1 MSIKAKLTAIADA
14 LRSVLGTSG
23 KYTLAQMPGL
33 INSLSSN
40 YKTSDIYC
48 NIFKFNVAEYG
59 ESLVYNQYEWSP
71 IYCRTDITIPYKKE
85 FIVNYFPKASGNAA
99 VYYIAPAR
107 TYENRRLR
115 AILPRMVDYIDG
127 DTYADASGT
136 GVEYDSISLYFA
148 NFNNEYAKLD
158 SLRLTEHF
166 KFRYSDITKNYS
178 CGIAL
183 AGNNNINSA
192 ASGYLYTT
200 HRDCYNQIGSIE
212 IREGKLYL
220 VSGIS
225 TTEPVEI
232 CGVDPD
238 VNYDITLQ
246 LVHDSKDRDEY
257 NKVINKL
264 DYTLTIVNE
273 DDAVSAEY
281 SDVVT
286 YSTTYGI
293 LQNVYSTYS
302 ILGIYSPANRPE
314 KCHWYSFELS
324 GKRYSNVLINPIVS
338 YSEDTLYEIT
348 DDNAPGMKYINTDAF
363 NPVVCTNLHRINCT
377 AITEVAP
384 YAVYQS
390 TAHVSNFV
398 YPYNFHSQLNEIVLP
413 NVTTISEYAFAN
425 SGCRDIGSSSSG
437 KSMPYMAI
445 AKLDIR
451 NVINIKSYAF
461 YGTLI
466 NYFKPLTLNRLSTLG
481 AYAFAYSTITK
492 FIAPILQTIGT
503 YAVTNNYALEHVDLP
518 ECTSLGTGSFEDCV
532 NLRYMNLPKATKLPA
547 KVFSGI
553 FIHPGDGGRV
563 FNLPEVVEITGSD
576 VFYQLNLG
584 ISGVFDVLPKLTKIS
599 DGNTFKNAI
608 ISKITLP
615 ALTDITQSAKDTFAN
630 IANLK
635 ELRLPVLQNVDIW
648 YYSST
653 GIFSN
658 LIYKAPEFDVDVIAP
673 NLTTYG
679 PGMFCYIKVP
689 VVKSSKLINI
699 YPADTRETTF
709 GWSKINQLYLYSVPY
724 FSDEFCERCT
734 GLELIYTESLYT
746 IGHNSYARHFDDCIN
761 LRALILAG
769 TEAVCSLSNTNS
781 FTDTPIAGWQP
792 SYTVNNNAKYKVD
805 DGYIYVPKSLI
816 EDYKVAP
823 NWATYAHKFRAIE
836 DYGGLE
842 GIKRLIYPEYT
853 HSCTVTNSELLS
865 DALNT
870 SISNL
875 DVGTSQV
882 TSEISNIVNDIDLY
896 HYTGDDSDYVVFSRP
911 NVSSYGYRNSKM
923 FIPQLPPV
931 KDFTLEF
938 DIVLNGCYPAV
949 IFGMKKLPTDNSEIN
964 DTYLRSPSSYEYFV
978 GSGSV
983 YRDVCI
989 STASNGRSQCVGSN
1003 DGMYNH
1009 TYAGSVE
1016 SDLTWRGDLTNIGST
1031 HIFYNGEK
1039 VHVKMVRAGRTLR
1052 MYLNGMLQSIYTA
1065 DELQARPGGYFGLCM
1080 WDSTQR
1086 YTYGITNLV
1095 LKYNNVWTDPPA
1107 TEVWISSV
1115 NWTDMTSTIDGVD
1128 TVLTKNSHGYYVLDI
1143 SQLSGSETSWVLSS
1157 TDGASSTLDANNLA
1171 TYAGKIIDVY
1181 GTTVTVYE

>member
-48 NIFKFNVAEYG
+48 NIFKFDVSEYG
-59 ESLVYNQYEWSP
+59 ESLVYNQFEWSP
-71 IYCRTDITIPYKKE
+71 TYYTTGIAIPYKKE
-85 FIVNYFPKASGNAA
+85 FIVNYFPKASGNPGLC
-99 VYYIAPAR
+99 YIEPAR
-107 TYENRRLR
+107 TYESRRLR
-115 AILPRMVDYIDG
+115 AILPGMVDYANG

-136 GVEYDSISLYFA
+136 GPEYEGISLYFA
-148 NFNNEYAKLD
+148 NFNNEYAKFD

-166 KFRYSDITKNYS
+166 KFRYSDATKNYS

-183 AGNNNINSA
+183 VGNTNFNNTGP
-192 ASGYLYTT
+192 GYLYTT
-200 HRDCYNQIGSIE
+200 RRDFFNQIGSIE

-232 CGVDPD
+232 CDVDPD
-238 VNYDITLQ
+238 VNYDITFQ

-257 NKVINKL
+257 SKVINKL

-273 DDAVSAEY
+273 DDDVSTEY

-286 YSTTYGI
+286 YTTAYGI
-293 LQNVYSTYS
+293 LQNMYSTYS

-338 YSEDTLYEIT
+338 YAEDTLYEIT

-377 AITEVAP
+377 AVTEVAQ
-384 YAVYQS
+384 YAVYQYNS
-390 TAHVSNFV
+390 HVPNSV
-398 YPYNFHSQLNEIVLP
+398 YQYNFHSQLNEVVLP
-413 NVTTISEYAFAN
+413 NATTISEYAFAN
-425 SGCRDIGSSSSG
+425 NGVRDNGNSSTG
-437 KSMPYMAI
+437 TNVPYMAI

-451 NVINIKSYAF
+451 NVITVKTNAF
-461 YGTLI
+461 YGSLL
-466 NYFKPLTLNRLSTLG
+466 NYLKPLTLNRLSTLG
-481 AYAFAYSTITK
+481 NYAFAYSTITR
-492 FIAPILQTIGT
+492 FVAPILQTVGT
-503 YAVTNNYALEHVDLP
+503 GALTNDYVLEYLDLP
-518 ECTSLGTGSFEDCV
+518 ECTSIGTSSFENCV
-532 NLRYMNLPKATKLPA
+532 NLRYVNLPKVKKLPTSA
-547 KVFSGI
+547 FSSI
-553 FIHPGDGGRV
+553 FIHPGDDGRV
-563 FNLPEVVEITGSD
+563 FNLPEVTEITGSN

-584 ISGVFDVLPKLTKIS
+584 ISGVFDALPKLTKIN
-599 DGNTFKNAI
+599 DVNTFKNAI

-615 ALTDITQSAKDTFAN
+615 ALTDIGQYARDTFAG

-635 ELRLPVLQNVDIW
+635 ELRLPVLQNADIW
-648 YYSST
+648 YYSGI

-679 PGMFCYIKVP
+679 PGMFYGIHVP
-689 VVKSSKLINI
+689 VVRSSRLLNI
-699 YPADTRETTF
+699 YPANAQETTF
-709 GWSKINQLYLYSVPY
+709 GRSAINQLYLYSVPY
-724 FSDEFCERCT
+724 FSDEFCEKCT
-734 GLELIYTESLYT
+734 GLELVYTESLYT
-746 IGHNSYARHFDDCIN
+746 IGHNSYANHFSGCVN

-781 FTDTPIAGWQP
+781 LNNTPIAGWQP
-792 SYTVNNNAKYKVD
+792 SGSSYNNAKYKVD
-805 DGYIYVPKSLI
+805 DGYIYVPRSLI

-842 GIKRLIYPEYT
+842 GIKKLIYPEYT
-853 HSCTVTNSELLS
+853 YSRAVTNSELLS
-865 DALNT
+865 DALNAN
-870 SISNL
+870 ISSL
-875 DVGTSQV
+875 DIGTSVV
-882 TSEISNIVNDIDLY
+882 TAEISNIVRNIDLY
-896 HYTGDDSDYVVFSRP
+896 RYTGDDTDYVVFSRP
-911 NVSSYGYRNSKM
+911 KLDGYGYRNSKM
-923 FIPQLPPV
+923 FISQLPPV

-938 DIVLNGCYPAV
+938 DIVLNGYYPNV
-949 IFGMKKLPTDNSEIN
+949 IFGMKKLPTDSSELN
-964 DTYLRSPSSYEYFV
+964 DTFLRSQSSYGYFV
-978 GSGSV
+978 GSGTL
-983 YRDVCI
+983 YRDIYINTNSNGRTPCI
-989 STASNGRSQCVGSN
+989 STSDS
-1003 DGMYNH
+1003 MYNH
-1009 TYAGSVE
+1009 NYAGSTE
-1016 SDLTWRGDLTNIGST
+1016 SDLTWRGDLSNTGST
-1031 HIFYNGEK
+1031 RVFYNGEK
-1039 VHVKMVRAGRTLR
+1039 VHVKLVRAGRTLR
-1052 MYLNGMLQSIYTA
+1052 MYLNGMIQSIYTA
-1065 DELQARPGGYFGLCM
+1065 DELQTRPGGYFCLGM
-1080 WDSTQR
+1080 WDSIQQ

-1095 LKYNNVWTDPPA
+1095 LKYNHVWTDPLA

-1157 TDGASSTLDANNLA
+1157 SDGTSSTLDVNNLA